1 MDSDGIGNGEAW
13 ERGQPARPDAGEPP
27 ALPEQYRYVANATP
41 KQLAHDFFAMVLS
54 QVQRDAEYDFAPLL
68 AEEDAAATHLRD
80 HLRRHLLDRTLVHL
94 GEQLKSEEY
103 TASWRAFNR
112 LLLEGLRDGVE
123 QLKSGQ
129 ETIQQSQETIQQMQ
143 QETLN
148 RLDALL
154 SQPPDSPALGEWN
167 NHLADLLQATGRI
180 EARQQ
185 TSFVVLLRRT
195 ESQHTEVME
204 KLSEVEGTLANLP
217 DVQGAL
223 EHLLERLADARA
235 IPDPYNVQ
243 GLPNPYLGLQPF
255 TYAERE
261 RYAGR
266 EAQIQLAIEKLT
278 TPGQQRVLLFVTG
291 ASGSGKSSF
300 AQAGLLP
307 ALQQH
312 YQQRHRTTRPPAVFR
327 PSKYPLAMLADA
339 LLQLGLP
346 ALAEQPTPSTLSTHI
361 QQHTPAQSVNLLVI
375 DQFEEVFTQAE
386 PAQRDTLFAWLVA
399 LPPFSDLRTHII
411 ATVRSDYLP
420 ELFAYRDL
428 YACVKEGMDL
438 RAMTVAELTQ
448 AIQQPLQSMYP
459 DTGKSFEPHL
469 LQALATDAATD
480 ATYLPLLQVTLE
492 DLWAKGTL
500 KRHAYGSMTDAIRQ
514 RAEQVYA
521 RRLDDTLRT
530 PAEQQALLQTFLD
543 LVEVSLDDDA
553 RRDVRRR
560 RTIAELTRERPA
572 WEKTIDELATARLL
586 SKGLE
591 QQAEREV
598 EVVDIIHETLISRW
612 DRLRDA
618 IAEQRTALQQR
629 VRFELALAE
638 WQTHN
643 RADAYLLAGMRLTE
657 AQMLDERGDVAL
669 SQENEAA
676 RELLKRSVAKR
687 DRRRRIVAGMSIAA
701 MVVFAL
707 LAVAAGLF
715 GVQAQQNASMAQA
728 EANQRATAEAGTES
742 QWRRRANQRATV
754 QAQQATEIVLRQTA
768 EAEAEAKQRE
778 AEAQAQIARSR
789 QLAAQSGSWQERN
802 LAFALLL
809 AIESDGITRTVE
821 SQQALLNGLLFSP
834 HINASLRG
842 HTAAVLSVAFSPDGQ
857 TLASA
862 SSDDTLI
869 LWDVATRQPRGEPLR
884 GHTADVKERGVQP
897 GWADAGLRQLGTP
910 SSCGT
915 SPRASRAASRCAAT
929 RPPSGAWR
937 SARMGRRWPPPVGT
951 TPSSCGTSPRASRA
965 ASRCAAT
972 RTPSMSVAFSP
983 DGQTLASASDDDTL
997 ILWDVATRQPR
1008 GEPLRGHTSRRQ

>member
-1 MDSDGIGNGEAW
+1 MVDILGSITLLATTAGTVNATLKSIIGVGGADIISNTLGNLVSDGIKDAVSRRLSPQDKQKINHDLQQAFRDAIYEALYDIGGPACFPAAWKPPRDVPAEVIYWRQGNYSPQDGNLLLAADPSASAEQQRCACLW
-13 ERGQPARPDAGEPP
+13 RIGRMVKDEQLFPLEPPLDDDHLAASVYYYLQPRTSQVEPP
-27 ALPEQYRYVANATP
+27 ATNAPSATATPRVDSEQYRYVANATP
-41 KQLAHDFFAMVLS
+41 EQLAHDFFAMVLS
-54 QVQRDAEYDFAPLL
+54 QVQSDAEYDFAPLL

-123 QLKSGQ
+123 QLKSGQQALLQSQ

-438 RAMTVAELTQ
+438 RAMTIAELTQ

-728 EANQRATAEAGTES
+728 EANQRATAEADAQQSASMAQAE
-742 QWRRRANQRATV
+742 ANQRATV

-768 EAEAEAKQRE
+768 EAEAEAK
-778 AEAQAQIARSR
+778 
-789 QLAAQSGSWQERN
+789 
-802 LAFALLL
+802 
-809 AIESDGITRTVE
+809 
-821 SQQALLNGLLFSP
+821 
-834 HINASLRG
+834 
-842 HTAAVLSVAFSPDGQ
+842 
-857 TLASA
+857 
-862 SSDDTLI
+862 
-869 LWDVATRQPRGEPLR
+869 
-884 GHTADVKERGVQP
+884 
-897 GWADAGLRQLGTP
+897 
-910 SSCGT
+910 
-915 SPRASRAASRCAAT
+915 PRAT
-929 RPPSGAWR
+929 
-937 SARMGRRWPPPVGT
+937 SAGESGRR
-951 TPSSCGTSPRASRA
+951 C
-965 ASRCAAT
+965 
-972 RTPSMSVAFSP
+972 
-983 DGQTLASASDDDTL
+983 L
-997 ILWDVATRQPR
+997 
-1008 GEPLRGHTSRRQ
+1008 LRREE